1 MWTNCEILTCW
12 IVSYFRNSPIDFSR
26 AITYG
31 SVLLNIRKLM
41 LLENLSK
48 PLWISLRDQICEQ
61 VLFILRYLQSLPFW
75 ILALAKNMRSWMLF
89 RLKEE
94 ICQWLLKKKKKKSL
108 FSQPRENQITAKNL
122 CSDFTPSFKQC
133 WGKTIVV
140 SHDCSSHHQ
149 V

>member
-26 AITYG
+26 AITYD

-41 LLENLSK
+41 LLEKLSK
-48 PLWISLRDQICEQ
+48 PLWISLRDQICEL
-61 VLFILRYLQSLPFW
+61 VLFILRYLQSLPFC

-89 RLKEE
+89 WLKEE
-94 ICQWLLKKKKKKSL
+94 ICQWLLKKKKSL
-108 FSQPRENQITAKNL
+108 FSRPRENQITAKNL
-122 CSDFTPSFKQC
+122 CSDFTPSFKQH

-140 SHDCSSHHQ
+140 SHDCSSHDQ